1 MQKKQLML
9 KACENLDQKFVNNI
23 KEAEKKNYMQ
33 LVIKGNGLRRKSEER
48 RRNGG
53 EMEKA
58 RVNNISIIL

>member
-33 LVIKGNGLRRKSEER
+33 LVIKRNGLKRKSEETR
-48 RRNGG
+48 K
-53 EMEKA
+53 EEKWKK
-58 RVNNISIIL
+58 LQ

>member
-9 KACENLDQKFVNNI
+9 KACENLDQKFVNTI

-33 LVIKGNGLRRKSEER
+33 LVIKGNKLKRKSKER

-58 RVNNISIIL
+58 TVTIF